1 MNMVTTFIGRD
12 QTKTVEENLL
22 LVKKVWEPVI
32 RLAEENGVK
41 IAIENRPMLFGPD
54 QWPGGQNL
62 MTTPAVWRKVFEILT
77 ATVWVLITTRRI
89 LYGR

>member
-1 MNMVTTFIGRD
+1 MDADRNKGEAAVEHLKNVILASAKLNVNMVTTFIGRD

-41 IAIENRPMLFGPD
+41 IAIEN
-54 QWPGGQNL
+54 
-62 MTTPAVWRKVFEILT
+62 
-77 ATVWVLITTRRI
+77 
-89 LYGR
+89 

>member
-1 MNMVTTFIGRD
+1 M
-12 QTKTVEENLL
+12 EENLL

-41 IAIENRPMLFGPD
+41 IAIENCPMLFGPD

-62 MTTPAVWRKVFEILT
+62 MTTPDSVEKSFLETWT

-89 LYGR
+89 L